1 MAIVELQPEAVRRQL
16 ERVLESPG
24 FAPNERLSRF
34 LRFVVERK
42 LEGRTSELK
51 ESVIAIEV
59 IGRDPDHN
67 PKLDPVV
74 RTEARRLRARLSEYY
89 EGLGANDGIVI
100 ELPKG
105 GYVPVIRP
113 AIHPVINPVVAA
125 DAGTPPH
132 RHASSPMWRAIFTGI
147 AILALSIVG
156 WTRFGPGGRRST
168 ASAEAHDLYLRG
180 RTLLKRPALRGVED
194 SIDLFTQAASKDP
207 SFAPAFAGIAAG
219 LAARSGFDQ
228 FNDAERADMLAKGW
242 SATAAA
248 IRLDRR
254 SAEAQDALGMMQ
266 ARTAQWAQAE
276 SSFKRAIERAPRD
289 PLWHEHFA
297 AFLLLPLDRKEEAI
311 AQLRVAEA
319 IDPGDR
325 AIHFALVNPLRAM
338 GKFEEADSHC
348 LRAAEDDRQSSSCW
362 SATLRRQRE
371 PGQAVQTLEA
381 SLKDHVFE
389 PGVAQSLGVAYANA
403 GRRKDAEWMAAL
415 APRYASKVQ
424 IYAALG
430 DKDRTFEALEHM
442 VPYGPTRLGRD
453 FLNSSN
459 FAFLRGDSRLKVLR
473 QKVGLPE

>member
-1 MAIVELQPEAVRRQL
+1 
-16 ERVLESPG
+16 
-24 FAPNERLSRF
+24 LS
-34 LRFVVERK
+34 K
-42 LEGRTSELK
+42 
-51 ESVIAIEV
+51 
-59 IGRDPDHN
+59 
-67 PKLDPVV
+67 
-74 RTEARRLRARLSEYY
+74 YY

-105 GYVPVIRP
+105 GYVPVIRL
-113 AIHPVINPVVAA
+113 AIPVINPVVAA
-125 DAGTPPH
+125 DAGTPLH
-132 RHASSPMWRAIFTGI
+132 RHAARSMWQAIFTGI
-147 AILALSIVG
+147 AILVLSIVG
-156 WTRFGPGGRRST
+156 WTIFGPGGRRST
-168 ASAEAHDLYLRG
+168 TSAEAHDLYLRG

-194 SIDLFTQAASKDP
+194 SIDLFTRAASKNA
-207 SFAPAFAGIAAG
+207 SFAPAFAGIAVG

-276 SSFKRAIERAPRD
+276 SSFKRAIERSPRD

-311 AQLRVAEA
+311 AQLRAAEA

-325 AIHFALVNPLRAM
+325 AIHSALVNPLRAM

-362 SATLRRQRE
+362 SETLRRQGKPE
-371 PGQAVQTLEA
+371 QAIQTLEA
-381 SLKDHVFE
+381 SLKNHVLE
-389 PGVAQSLGVAYANA
+389 PGVAQALGIAYASA
-403 GRRKDAEWMAAL
+403 GRLEDAERMAAL
-415 APRYASKVQ
+415 APRYASKAQ
-424 IYAALG
+424 IYAALR
-430 DKDRTFEALEHM
+430 DKDRTFEVLDHM

-453 FLNSSN
+453 FLNASN
-459 FAFLRGDSRLKVLR
+459 FAFLGGDPRLKVLR
-473 QKVGLPE
+473 QRVGLPE